1 MQIKRPVAVVAIV
14 TESFKKELIAELE
27 ASIEEVNNNQ
37 QALDSQARRY
47 LLQLQSTD
55 LTQSSA
61 FRRQVEVE
69 KAKMDQVKA
78 ERKAQ
83 LEAAQNLEIG
93 SEFPRGTVESVVDLN
108 VGDNLFDRLG
118 KAEIVVKDDVIVE
131 IRGE

>member
-78 ERKAQ
+78 ERRPSWKP
-83 LEAAQNLEIG
+83 LRTWR
-93 SEFPRGTVESVVDLN
+93 SETNSAHG
-108 VGDNLFDRLG
+108 G
-118 KAEIVVKDDVIVE
+118 
-131 IRGE
+131 IRGGPERRRQPVRPAGQGRDRRERRRDRGDSGE

>member
-14 TESFKKELIAELE
+14 TETFKKELIDELE

>member
-14 TESFKKELIAELE
+14 TETFKKELIDELE

-69 KAKMDQVKA
+69 KAKMDQVKG

-93 SEFPRGTVESVVDLN
+93 SEFPRGTVESVVELN

>member
-14 TESFKKELIAELE
+14 TESFKKELIDELE

-69 KAKMDQVKA
+69 KAKMDQVKG

-93 SEFPRGTVESVVDLN
+93 SEFPRGTVESVVELN